1 MMATLRSFI
10 ALLLARTMVGSAI
23 STENRDPLFRIALK
37 TWSSSAPF
45 PKFAN
50 PCGST
55 YANFGNKGALATLI
69 FLVPL
74 IDLKFLI
81 RACGT
86 RCRNFKSAALVG
98 AHRAQKGSPAKGPG
112 TPYSLQ
118 RNIVR
123 NR

>member
-1 MMATLRSFI
+1 MATLRSFI
-10 ALLLARTMVGSAI
+10 ALLLIGQGWEARSRRKTGTRFSGSH
-23 STENRDPLFRIALK
+23 SK